1 MKLEFLTC
9 GSLNESFLSQ
19 IAFFRKCLDFLGGD
33 YERARLVASFGD
45 HDRNELPSEWAPYFD
60 RIDVNFAHEPGAVNP
75 YHEAQHERRFELLDD
90 SADVSVLIDA
100 DVALLAPMD
109 ALCEQII
116 GSQALAGVV
125 AHFHFP
131 WPDGTGDPV
140 SDWEDLYQRLIGKP
154 FSPEYRYT
162 LKPLDTPAQAPFYIN
177 YGVFAGP
184 PRVLRQFDAR
194 ERELRD
200 RVRAEVG
207 DVWCYQVDLALTCAD
222 LNLPTLSLPMR
233 YNYPND
239 PVADRL
245 YPDEL
250 KRVVFMH
257 YLRTKLFSR
266 SEIFATPSAFDAF
279 LDLELEGSNKL
290 FQSHVQSV
298 TNGRYPFPR
307 ASL

>member
-33 YERARLVASFGD
+33 YQRARLVASFGD
-45 HDRNELPSEWAPYFD
+45 HDRNEIPSEWAPYFD
-60 RIDVNFAHEPGAVNP
+60 RIDVNFAHQPGAVNP

-90 SADVSVLIDA
+90 SADVSVLVDA

-109 ALCEQII
+109 SLVEQIV
-116 GSQALAGVV
+116 STQALAGVV

-140 SDWEDLYQRLIGKP
+140 RDWADLYDRLIGKR
-154 FSPEYRYT
+154 FTPEYRYT
-162 LKPLDTPAQAPFYIN
+162 LTPPATPLQTPFYIN
-177 YGVFAGP
+177 YGVFAGSP
-184 PRVLRQFDAR
+184 TQLRRFDAR
-194 ERELRD
+194 ERELRPP
-200 RVRAEVG
+200 VRAEVG
-207 DVWCYQVDLALTCAD
+207 DVWCYQVGLALTCAD
-222 LNLPTLSLPMR
+222 LDLPTLALPMR
-233 YNYPND
+233 YNFPND

-250 KRVVFMH
+250 EQVVFMH

-266 SEIFATPSAFDAF
+266 SEIFASESAFDAF
-279 LDLELEGSNKL
+279 LDMTLEGSNAL
-290 FQSHVQSV
+290 FQAHVRAV
-298 TNGRYPFPR
+298 TEGRYPFPR
-307 ASL
+307 ASS